1 MALLVLIG
9 MAAIAAAIYAV
20 LASNRDAARRRDH
33 AAWEAHQRQQAE
45 AWRHRQAAQ
54 HAAQEA
60 HRRHEAAQQQ
70 AQRLELERQ
79 EAARRAE
86 AARQDA
92 LRREAEARVAAERFR
107 QERAALQIKREKRA
121 FEIGG
126 PNGPTRLREERI
138 EVGDTSEFVL
148 LVLGEPHSRSEKATA
163 STLIETWK
171 WMDGRRIARQ
181 IRLKNGIV
189 TTVDVRD

>member
-33 AAWEAHQRQQAE
+33 AAWEAHQRQRAE
-45 AWRHRQAAQ
+45 AWRHQQ
-54 HAAQEA
+54 AAQEA
-60 HRRHEAAQQQ
+60 HRRHEAAQQE
-70 AQRLELERQ
+70 AQRLEQERQ

-86 AARQDA
+86 AAR
-92 LRREAEARVAAERFR
+92 VAAEKFR

-148 LVLGEPHSRSEKATA
+148 LVLGDPHSRAEKATA

-171 WMDGRRIARQ
+171 WMDGRRISRQ